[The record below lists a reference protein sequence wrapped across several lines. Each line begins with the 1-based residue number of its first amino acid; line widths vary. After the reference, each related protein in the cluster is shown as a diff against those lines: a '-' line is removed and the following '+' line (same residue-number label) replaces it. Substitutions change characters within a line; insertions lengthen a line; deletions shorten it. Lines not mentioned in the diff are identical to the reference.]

1 MLKRLLLLLL
11 IACSFQLTAQPD
23 TDSVNLSSPYHTIK
37 THLWFLQ
44 ANEKYDAEKSAQ
56 VFSNTIE
63 NNTQK
68 AIQLKQILDGKG
80 LRVAM
85 SQLPRTND
93 YRDSLAKE
101 NIYVLYPNELP
112 EVYLEKKGKEWF
124 YSDETVRAI
133 PRLHQSV
140 YPFGTDWLVNLMP
153 YSDRYQLFGLYVWQ
167 YIGIGILLFIVFLVH
182 QLTTFLFRMLI
193 RRILKTRFNNLI
205 LDKELILKI
214 SKLVSYILMIWILIR
229 LLPILQF
236 SIDGVLG
243 AMTVLKVMRTV
254 FIVLLG
260 FKLVN
265 LMELISK
272 RITEKTEN
280 TLDDQIVP
288 ILTQT
293 FNIVIATIGIVFALN
308 VLNVNITAL
317 IAGIS
322 IGGLALALAAQETVK
337 NLIGSMMIFVDRPFQ
352 IGDYISTNTGAGT
365 VEEVGFRSTRIR
377 TPLNSVMTI
386 PNGILA
392 NKAIDNL
399 GLRIY
404 RRYQT
409 LLNLTYNTP
418 PKTID
423 KFVEGIRAIIAEHP
437 KTKEEGNAV
446 YFGNMSAS
454 SLDISVSIYFEVA
467 GFDEEIVARQE
478 ILLAILSLAEKENVN
493 FAYPSTSVYIEKN
506 G

>member
-1 MLKRLLLLLL
+1 MKQRFLL
-11 IACSFQLTAQPD
+11 ILFVFCAFQLTAQPD
-23 TDSVNLSSPYHTIK
+23 IDSVNLSSPYHTIQ

-44 ANEKYDAEKSAQ
+44 ANEHYDAEKASQ
-56 VFSNTIE
+56 VFSNKVANKE
-63 NNTQK
+63 KK

-85 SQLPRTND
+85 SQLPRDND

-101 NIYVLYPNELP
+101 HIYVIYPGTLP
-112 EVYLEKKGKEWF
+112 EIYLEKKGEEWF

-133 PRLHQSV
+133 ARLHRSV

-153 YSDRYQLFGLYVWQ
+153 YSDRYQLFGLHVWQ
-167 YIGIGILLFIVFLVH
+167 YIGIGILLLLVFLVH
-182 QLTTFLFRMLI
+182 QLTTFLFRMFI
-193 RRILKTRFNNLI
+193 RRMLKTRFNNLI

-229 LLPILQF
+229 LFPILQF
-236 SIDGVLG
+236 SIDAGLSV
-243 AMTVLKVMRTV
+243 MTVLKVMRTV

-260 FKLVN
+260 FKIVD
-265 LMELISK
+265 LMELVSK

-288 ILTQT
+288 ILKQT
-293 FNIVIATIGIVFALN
+293 FNIVIATIGIIFALN
-308 VLNVNITAL
+308 LLDVNITAL

-337 NLIGSMMIFVDRPFQ
+337 NLIGSMMIFIDRPFQ
-352 IGDYISTNTGAGT
+352 IGDYISTNDASGT

-377 TPLNSVMTI
+377 TAQNSLMTI
-386 PNGILA
+386 PNGALA

-409 LLNLTYNTP
+409 ALNLTYDTAP
-418 PKTID
+418 ETIE
-423 KFVEGIRAIIAEHP
+423 KFVQGVRDIIEKHP
-437 KTKEEGNAV
+437 KTRKEAQAV
-446 YFGNMSAS
+446 YFSGMSAS
-454 SLDISVSIYFEVA
+454 SLDISVSIYFEVPGYA
-467 GFDEEIVARQE
+467 EEMTAKQE
-478 ILLAILSLAEKENVN
+478 ILLEILALAKKEGVD
-493 FAYPSTSVYIEKN
+493 FAFPSTSVYIEKK